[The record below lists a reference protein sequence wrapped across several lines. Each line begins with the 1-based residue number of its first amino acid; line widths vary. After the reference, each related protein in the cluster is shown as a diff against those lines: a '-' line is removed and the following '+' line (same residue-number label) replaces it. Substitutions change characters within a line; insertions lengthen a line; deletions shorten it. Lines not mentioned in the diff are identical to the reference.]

1 MDEKLIKQ
9 AFDARMK
16 RRRIELEAK
25 YGLEFST
32 SGGGACYPSGLSGG
46 GDCLSGFPSGVC
58 VLRQQGRGPRIC
70 RDRLSRGDTDP
81 GRIASCL
88 VYRQVQNP
96 DPP

>member
-46 GDCLSGFPSGVC
+46 ELPFGFSFWSLCAEAAGQ
-58 VLRQQGRGPRIC
+58 R
-70 RDRLSRGDTDP
+70 
-81 GRIASCL
+81 A
-88 VYRQVQNP
+88 
-96 DPP
+96 